1 MSTLVESLKRLY
13 EKGKV
18 TDEKLELMRTEGK
31 ITDEEKQYITSGGSA
46 ESDVEGLKLFH
57 SEVMEMLGGRENA

>member
-18 TDEKLELMRTEGK
+18 TDEKLAAMQTEDK
-31 ITDEEKQYITSGGSA
+31 ITSEEQQYIISGG
-46 ESDVEGLKLFH
+46 
-57 SEVMEMLGGRENA
+57 R

>member
-18 TDEKLELMRTEGK
+18 TIEKLAAMQTEGK
-31 ITDEEKQYITSGGSA
+31 ITAEEHQYIISGGSS
-46 ESDVEGLKLFH
+46 ESDLQTYYNMTQSILP
-57 SEVMEMLGGRENA
+57 GGGNA

>member
-18 TDEKLELMRTEGK
+18 TDEKLAAMQTEGK
-31 ITDEEKQYITSGGSA
+31 ITADEQQYIISGGGS
-46 ESDVEGLKLFH
+46 ESDLQTYYNKTQSILP
-57 SEVMEMLGGRENA
+57 GGGNA

>member
-46 ESDVEGLKLFH
+46 ESDLQTYYEKTQAILPSGGD
-57 SEVMEMLGGRENA
+57 SE

>member
-18 TDEKLELMRTEGK
+18 TNEKLDAMQAEGK
-31 ITDEEKQYITSGGSA
+31 ITADEQQYIKSGSTESDLQTYYNKTQSILPGGGS
-46 ESDVEGLKLFH
+46 L
-57 SEVMEMLGGRENA
+57 

>member
-18 TDEKLELMRTEGK
+18 TNEKLAAMQTEGK
-31 ITDEEKQYITSGGSA
+31 ITAEELAYITRPK
-46 ESDVEGLKLFH
+46 EGL
-57 SEVMEMLGGRENA
+57 

>member
-18 TDEKLELMRTEGK
+18 TNEKLAAMQTEGK
-31 ITDEEKQYITSGGSA
+31 ITAEELAYITRTK
-46 ESDVEGLKLFH
+46 EGL
-57 SEVMEMLGGRENA
+57 